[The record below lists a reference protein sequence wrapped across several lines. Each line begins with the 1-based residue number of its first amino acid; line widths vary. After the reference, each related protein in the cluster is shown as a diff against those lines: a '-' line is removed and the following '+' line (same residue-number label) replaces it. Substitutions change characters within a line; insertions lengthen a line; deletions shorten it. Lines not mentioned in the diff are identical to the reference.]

1 MNETMKNLVVRTLSG
16 LVLAAVVLG
25 AIVWSQWSFG
35 ALLAVL
41 LVGGMYGVLYAG
53 RETRQPCASRES

>member
-1 MNETMKNLVVRTLSG
+1 MNETMKNLAVRTLSG

-35 ALLAVL
+35 ALLAAL
-41 LVGGMYGVLYAG
+41 LVGGMN
-53 RETRQPCASRES
+53 EF

>member
-35 ALLAVL
+35 AL
-41 LVGGMYGVLYAG
+41 
-53 RETRQPCASRES
+53 PCFPASV